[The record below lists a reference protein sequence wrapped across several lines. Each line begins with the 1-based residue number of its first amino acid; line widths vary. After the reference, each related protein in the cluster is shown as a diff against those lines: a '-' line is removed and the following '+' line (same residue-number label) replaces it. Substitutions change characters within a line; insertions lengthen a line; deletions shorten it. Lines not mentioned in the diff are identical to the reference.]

1 MAYADRSNRP
11 SAAGLTAAVTIQ
23 GGIVAA
29 LIVGLSVTTGVIERP
44 ENMPVFDIPKEM
56 PKPPPPPE
64 VEPTVEPTNTAPSS
78 PPSTAP
84 RSRVD
89 LADNSNTAIV
99 QDVILPPLPP
109 APIPRPTER
118 IIPTPKPTLTPTAQF
133 DPVPA
138 RPRNDPG
145 GWVTTNDY
153 RSAWIRRELTGTAQF
168 RLQIAASGKVVGCT
182 ITASSGHSAL
192 DDATCSLISKR
203 ARFEP
208 ARDTSGDAVVGSYS
222 SALRWD
228 LPE

>member
-29 LIVGLSVTTGVIERP
+29 LIVGLSVTSGVIDKPTRLP
-44 ENMPVFDIPKEM
+44 TFDIDKEM

-64 VEPTVEPTNTAPSS
+64 VERTAEPKDTAPTS

-84 RSRVD
+84 KSRVD
-89 LADNSNTAIV
+89 LNDNRNTAEV
-99 QDVILPPLPP
+99 QDVIVPPLPP
-109 APIPRPTER
+109 VPTPRPTER
-118 IIPTPKPTLTPTAQF
+118 VIPTPKPTLTPTVQF

-153 RSAWIRRELTGTAQF
+153 RSSWIRRELTGTARF
-168 RLQIAASGKVVGCT
+168 RLEIAASGRVEGCT
-182 ITASSGHSAL
+182 ITASSGHLAL
-192 DDATCSLISKR
+192 DDATCSLIRKR
-203 ARFEP
+203 AKFEP
-208 ARDTSGDAVVGSYS
+208 ARDRSGDAVAGSYS